1 MSESASMRLPLHE
14 DDAGRSLS
22 RETVPGGSAQERWV
36 PVRKTVGLLNARI
49 IADSLIAA
57 EIPARAWQ
65 EGAGQAYGLTV
76 GVLGTGY
83 VMVLE
88 SMVDLARDYLDTLEE
103 LDAEE

>member
-65 EGAGQAYGLTV
+65 DGTGIWFDSRGAGDRLCHGIRID
-76 GVLGTGY
+76 GRPGT
-83 VMVLE
+83 
-88 SMVDLARDYLDTLEE
+88 
-103 LDAEE
+103 